1 MIKTNIN
8 ARDYK
13 YNEVVRICNV
23 KQQIFYLS
31 SGVYPIDLYTSYA
44 PKNNRKII
52 VMIFNRDDTKDVYQ
66 KWKNYIS
73 DTEVNGGD

>member
-8 ARDYK
+8 SRDYK

-31 SGVYPIDLYTSYA
+31 SGVYPIDIYTSYDD
-44 PKNNRKII
+44 NNDRKII
-52 VMIFNRDDTKDVYQ
+52 VMIFEKDKTKELYQ
-66 KWKNYIS
+66 KWLNY
-73 DTEVNGGD
+73 DVD

>member
-31 SGVYPIDLYTSYA
+31 SSVYPIDIYTSYDD
-44 PKNNRKII
+44 KNDRKII
-52 VMIFNRDDTKDVYQ
+52 VMIFEKDKTKELYQ
-66 KWKNYIS
+66 K
-73 DTEVNGGD
+73 

>member
-31 SGVYPIDLYTSYA
+31 SSVYPIDIYTGYDD
-44 PKNNRKII
+44 KNDRKII
-52 VMIFNRDDTKDVYQ
+52 VMIFEKDKTKELYQ
-66 KWKNYIS
+66 KWLNY
-73 DTEVNGGD
+73 DVD

>member
-1 MIKTNIN
+1 MVKTNIK

-31 SGVYPIDLYTSYA
+31 SGVYPIDIYTSYDD
-44 PKNNRKII
+44 KNDRKII
-52 VMIFNRDDTKDVYQ
+52 VMIFEKDKTKELYQ
-66 KWKNYIS
+66 KWLNY
-73 DTEVNGGD
+73 DVD

>member
-31 SGVYPIDLYTSYA
+31 SSVYPIDIYTSYDD
-44 PKNNRKII
+44 KNDRKII
-52 VMIFNRDDTKDVYQ
+52 VMIFEKDKTKELYQ
-66 KWKNYIS
+66 KWLNY
-73 DTEVNGGD
+73 DVN

>member
-1 MIKTNIN
+1 MIQTNIN

-31 SGVYPIDLYTSYA
+31 SGVYPIDIYTSYDD
-44 PKNNRKII
+44 KNDRKII
-52 VMIFNRDDTKDVYQ
+52 VMIFEKDKTKELYQ
-66 KWKNYIS
+66 KWLNY
-73 DTEVNGGD
+73 DVD

>member
-31 SGVYPIDLYTSYA
+31 SGVYPIDIYTSYDD
-44 PKNNRKII
+44 KNDRKII
-52 VMIFNRDDTKDVYQ
+52 VMIFEKDKTKELYQ
-66 KWKNYIS
+66 KWINY
-73 DTEVNGGD
+73 DVD

>member
-1 MIKTNIN
+1 MVKTNIN

-31 SGVYPIDLYTSYA
+31 SGVYPIDIYTSYDD
-44 PKNNRKII
+44 KNDRKII
-52 VMIFNRDDTKDVYQ
+52 VMIFEKDKTKELDQ
-66 KWKNYIS
+66 KWLNY
-73 DTEVNGGD
+73 DVD

>member
-31 SGVYPIDLYTSYA
+31 SSVYPIDIYTSYDD
-44 PKNNRKII
+44 KNDRKII
-52 VMIFNRDDTKDVYQ
+52 VMIFEKDKTKELYQ
-66 KWKNYIS
+66 KWLNYNV
-73 DTEVNGGD
+73 D

>member
-1 MIKTNIN
+1 MIQTNIN

-31 SGVYPIDLYTSYA
+31 SGVYPIDIYTSYDD
-44 PKNNRKII
+44 KNDRKII
-52 VMIFNRDDTKDVYQ
+52 VMIFEKDKTKELYQ
-66 KWKNYIS
+66 KWINY
-73 DTEVNGGD
+73 DVD

>member
-1 MIKTNIN
+1 MIQTNIN

-31 SGVYPIDLYTSYA
+31 SGVYPIDIYTSYDD
-44 PKNNRKII
+44 KNDRKII
-52 VMIFNRDDTKDVYQ
+52 VMIFEKDKTKELYQ
-66 KWKNYIS
+66 KWLNY
-73 DTEVNGGD
+73 DVN

>member
-1 MIKTNIN
+1 MIQTNIN

-31 SGVYPIDLYTSYA
+31 SSVYPIDIYTSYDD
-44 PKNNRKII
+44 KNDRKII
-52 VMIFNRDDTKDVYQ
+52 VMIFEKDKTKELYQ
-66 KWKNYIS
+66 KWLNY
-73 DTEVNGGD
+73 DVD

>member
-31 SGVYPIDLYTSYA
+31 SSVYPIDIYTSYDD
-44 PKNNRKII
+44 KNDRKII
-52 VMIFNRDDTKDVYQ
+52 VMIFEKDKTKGLYQ
-66 KWKNYIS
+66 KWLNY
-73 DTEVNGGD
+73 DVD

>member
-1 MIKTNIN
+1 MVKTNIN

-31 SGVYPIDLYTSYA
+31 SSVYPIDIYTSYDD
-44 PKNNRKII
+44 KNDRKII
-52 VMIFNRDDTKDVYQ
+52 VMIFEKDKTKELYQ
-66 KWKNYIS
+66 KWLNY
-73 DTEVNGGD
+73 DVD

>member
-31 SGVYPIDLYTSYA
+31 SSVYPIDIYTSYDD
-44 PKNNRKII
+44 KNDRKII
-52 VMIFNRDDTKDVYQ
+52 VMIFEKD
-66 KWKNYIS
+66 K
-73 DTEVNGGD
+73 T

>member
-31 SGVYPIDLYTSYA
+31 SSVYPIDIYTSYDD
-44 PKNNRKII
+44 KNDRKII
-52 VMIFNRDDTKDVYQ
+52 VMIFEKDKTKELYKKWLNYDV
-66 KWKNYIS
+66 
-73 DTEVNGGD
+73 D

>member
-23 KQQIFYLS
+23 KQQIFYLG
-31 SGVYPIDLYTSYA
+31 SGVYPIDIYTSYDD
-44 PKNNRKII
+44 KNDRKII
-52 VMIFNRDDTKDVYQ
+52 VMIFEKDKTKELYQ
-66 KWKNYIS
+66 KWLNY
-73 DTEVNGGD
+73 DVD